1 MADAPQ
7 AVPPTRWTAR
17 RLGCLGVAL
26 PIVAFAF
33 MIFFFSVAV
42 KGRRTLTD
50 LEGTIALLVVAAVPV
65 AAITGIVLC
74 IIAFRRARRDEP
86 AGGRGLA
93 IVGTLIAIA
102 TVALLALLVYFAL
115 QGLAGF
121 R

>member
-1 MADAPQ
+1 MAEVSQ

-33 MIFFFSVAV
+33 MIFFSVAV
-42 KGRRTLTD
+42 KDRRTLTD

-86 AGGRGLA
+86 GGGRSLA

-102 TVALLALLVYFAL
+102 TVGLLALLVYFAL